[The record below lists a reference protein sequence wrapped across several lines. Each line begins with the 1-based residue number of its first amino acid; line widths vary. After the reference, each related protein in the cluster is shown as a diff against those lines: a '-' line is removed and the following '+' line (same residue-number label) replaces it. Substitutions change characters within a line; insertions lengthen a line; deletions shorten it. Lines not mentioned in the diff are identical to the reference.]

1 MNSSA
6 KHAAPPISPARVQSS
21 AKKNKKQQ
29 SSGVVRQSTLFQ
41 SFNIVK
47 IDEVSA
53 MEASHTRFNCI
64 NNIFEELDG
73 QPIMF
78 NFEKKEEATCLEKEV
93 DDIILKMSD
102 PTVEE
107 STLLEMGVLA
117 ESKKKEY
124 DLLNN
129 SLKKMTI
136 AVADIRKAR
145 ENAELGLKFNK
156 KTRIL

>member
-1 MNSSA
+1 MSSFIVHPHPPNHRTFFFNLHIDFLTLFKMNSSA

-107 STLLEMGVLA
+107 STF
-117 ESKKKEY
+117 S
-124 DLLNN
+124 
-129 SLKKMTI
+129 
-136 AVADIRKAR
+136 
-145 ENAELGLKFNK
+145 
-156 KTRIL
+156 ILTSAST